1 MMNRDIH
8 ISPKDLLN
16 SMQFKEGD
24 FADIAIVCGQP
35 QRAMLALEKLENP
48 VKNFSAFGYT
58 FWTGKYNGK
67 RVTVGN
73 GGYYAPDSALVTE
86 LLCVGGVN
94 NIIRLGSCG
103 SLKKEIAVGDYVLAE
118 KALRGD
124 GVTKYYVDE
133 SYIPTS
139 DIDLNNKLCN
149 LLENTHKGMV
159 WTTDALLKETKE
171 IVNDVINKGA
181 IAVDMITSAFLTIA
195 NVYKKKATA
204 LLVVS
209 DNLITGELGFSS
221 IKFFDAEKKMID
233 KSFDIIDELL

>member
-1 MMNRDIH
+1 
-8 ISPKDLLN
+8 
-16 SMQFKEGD
+16 
-24 FADIAIVCGQP
+24 
-35 QRAMLALEKLENP
+35 
-48 VKNFSAFGYT
+48 
-58 FWTGKYNGK
+58 
-67 RVTVGN
+67 
-73 GGYYAPDSALVTE
+73 
-86 LLCVGGVN
+86 
-94 NIIRLGSCG
+94 
-103 SLKKEIAVGDYVLAE
+103 
-118 KALRGD
+118 
-124 GVTKYYVDE
+124 
-133 SYIPTS
+133 
-139 DIDLNNKLCN
+139 